1 MLASSPAVYASRSSR
16 AQIVA
21 LQSAVDMDSF
31 WRASINLMRRE
42 MPQRS
47 CALFSDIVDFEPTQ
61 LRYHVVAPRKADYVP
76 AKSLSVTGPYLAR
89 HPRIESCT
97 YAEIA
102 AEDPQAPQR
111 RLEQEPDPEWDDFIA
126 LAFWRKAEPH
136 SVLAVFGPECIPPE
150 EKAFLEH
157 LHPMIDAGLA
167 RLRMLEQE
175 RSLSTLLQGYLQNSP
190 EALVFFNRR
199 GTLLYQSAHGE
210 TQFNRWNR
218 ALRRGQETAGLPA
231 ALRGAFQSGDG
242 ALRLQHPELP
252 ELSATLDTTPGG
264 YVLRLIDAQTLG
276 QAGELSLQALAALN
290 KLSPSEQRVARLV
303 VEGLRN
309 EQIAER
315 LCRSPRT
322 VEFQLH
328 NVFRKLGVGNRVQLS
343 RLLG

>member
-1 MLASSPAVYASRSSR
+1 MLDSSSAVYAPRSSR
-16 AQIVA
+16 SQIVA

-31 WRASINLMRRE
+31 WRASLSLMRKE
-42 MPQRS
+42 LPQRS
-47 CALFSDIVDFEPTQ
+47 CVLFSDIVDFEPMQ
-61 LRYHVVAPRKADYVP
+61 LRYHLVAPRNPDYVP
-76 AKSLSVTGPYLAR
+76 AKSLSVAAPYLAR
-89 HPRIESCT
+89 HPRIEAYT

-102 AEDPQAPQR
+102 AEDPEAQRR
-111 RLEQEPDPEWDDFIA
+111 RLEQEPDPEWDDFVA

-136 SVLAVFGPECIPPE
+136 SVLAVLGDKQVHQE
-150 EKAFLEH
+150 EKAFLEF

-190 EALVFFNRR
+190 EALVFFNAQGR
-199 GTLLYQSAHGE
+199 LLYQSAHGE
-210 TQFNRWNR
+210 TQFSRWNR
-218 ALRRGQETAGLPA
+218 SLRRGQEPAGLPA
-231 ALRGAFQSGDG
+231 ALRTVFQGAEKE
-242 ALRLQHPELP
+242 LRLQHPELP
-252 ELSATLDTTPGG
+252 ELSATLDPTPGG
-264 YVLRLIDAQTLG
+264 YVLRLVDTQTLG
-276 QAGELSLQALAALN
+276 QAGELSQQALAALK

-309 EQIAER
+309 DQIAER

-343 RLLG
+343 RMLS